1 MLNVGPTDQE
11 VCRHYNG
18 AMPAT
23 ESPLLHIVLYQP
35 EIPPNTGN
43 IGRSCVATGC
53 RLWLVEPLG
62 FDISEK
68 AVRRAGLDY
77 WSLLD
82 LRVVPDWQTLTR
94 ELAAP
99 FAAGRVWL
107 FTKTAK
113 QNYLQPQY
121 QAGDVL
127 IFGCETRGLP
137 PEIMAEHPQQLV
149 RIPMRPQ
156 VRSLNLA
163 VTAGIAMYEAVRQ
176 IGCGPEYFT

>member
-1 MLNVGPTDQE
+1 MVRLRAPPLIEIISAVT
-11 VCRHYNG
+11 
-18 AMPAT
+18 A
-23 ESPLLHIVLYQP
+23 SPLLHIVLYQP

-43 IGRSCVATGC
+43 IGRTCVATGC

-82 LRVVPDWQTLTR
+82 LRVVPDWQTLSE
-94 ELAAP
+94 ELHTQLTS
-99 FAAGRVWL
+99 GRVWL
-107 FTKTAK
+107 FSKTAR
-113 QNYLQPQY
+113 QSYLAANY

-127 IFGCETRGLP
+127 IFGCETSGLP
-137 PEIMAEHPQQLV
+137 PEIMGQFPNNLV

-156 VRSLNLA
+156 VRSLNLS

-176 IGCGPEYFT
+176 IGCGSEYFDE

>member
-1 MLNVGPTDQE
+1 MLDEGRTDQE

-18 AMPAT
+18 AMSAIDA
-23 ESPLLHIVLYQP
+23 PLLHIVLYQP

-43 IGRSCVATGC
+43 IGRSCVATGS

-82 LRVVPDWQTLTR
+82 LRVVPDWPALMT
-94 ELAAP
+94 ELADQ
-99 FAAGRVWL
+99 FAANRVWL

-113 QNYLQPQY
+113 QNYLQPKY

-149 RIPMRPQ
+149 RIPMRPE

-163 VTAGIAMYEAVRQ
+163 VTAGIAMYEALRQ
-176 IGCGPEYFT
+176 FGGLPE

>member
-1 MLNVGPTDQE
+1 VTQ
-11 VCRHYNG
+11 
-18 AMPAT
+18 
-23 ESPLLHIVLYQP
+23 SPLLHVVLFQP

-82 LRVVPDWQTLTR
+82 LRVVPDWQALAT
-94 ELAAP
+94 ELAEPIAKD
-99 FAAGRVWL
+99 RVWL
-107 FTKTAK
+107 FTKTSK
-113 QNYLQPQY
+113 QNYLQVRY
-121 QAGDVL
+121 QPGDVL

-137 PEIMAEHPQQLV
+137 PEIMAQFPNNLL

-163 VTAGIAMYEAVRQ
+163 VTAGIAMYEAIRQ
-176 IGCGPEYFT
+176 IGVQDEHFA

>member
-1 MLNVGPTDQE
+1 MLTDHQ
-11 VCRHYNG
+11 
-18 AMPAT
+18 
-23 ESPLLHIVLYQP
+23 PLLHVVLYQP

-43 IGRSCVATGC
+43 IGRSCVATGS

-82 LRVVPDWQTLTR
+82 LRVVPDWQTLTK
-94 ELAAP
+94 ELANQ

-107 FTKTAK
+107 FTKTAR
-113 QNYLQPQY
+113 QSYLQAQY

-127 IFGCETRGLP
+127 VFGCETRGLP
-137 PEIMAEHPQQLV
+137 TEIMQEYSQQLV
-149 RIPMRPQ
+149 RIPMRSQ

-176 IGCGPEYFT
+176 IGCGSEYFDGA

>member
-1 MLNVGPTDQE
+1 M
-11 VCRHYNG
+11 
-18 AMPAT
+18 
-23 ESPLLHIVLYQP
+23 PLLHIVLFQP

-82 LRVVPDWQTLTR
+82 LRVVPDWETLAT
-94 ELAAP
+94 ELAEP
-99 FAAGRVWL
+99 IQKNRVWL
-107 FTKTAK
+107 FTKTSRHS
-113 QNYLQPQY
+113 YLQARY
-121 QAGDVL
+121 QPGDVL

-137 PEIMAEHPQQLV
+137 PEIMVQFPNNLL

-163 VTAGIAMYEAVRQ
+163 VTAGIAMYEAIRQ
-176 IGCGPEYFT
+176 IGVQDEHFA

>member
-1 MLNVGPTDQE
+1 MTAHD
-11 VCRHYNG
+11 
-18 AMPAT
+18 T
-23 ESPLLHIVLYQP
+23 PLLHIVLYQP

-43 IGRSCVATGC
+43 IGRSCVATGS

-82 LRVVPDWQTLTR
+82 LRVVPDWQTLTGELR
-94 ELAAP
+94 EQ
-99 FAAGRVWL
+99 FSTGRVWL

-113 QNYLQPQY
+113 QSYLQPQY
-121 QAGDVL
+121 QPGDVL

-137 PEIMAEHPQQLV
+137 PEIMTEFPDNLV
-149 RIPMRPQ
+149 RVPMRPQ

-176 IGCGPEYFT
+176 IGCGPEHFA

>member
-1 MLNVGPTDQE
+1 V
-11 VCRHYNG
+11 
-18 AMPAT
+18 
-23 ESPLLHIVLYQP
+23 LHQP

-82 LRVVPDWQTLTR
+82 LRVVPDWTTLAA
-94 ELAAP
+94 ELAEP
-99 FAAGRVWL
+99 LQAGRVWL
-107 FTKTAK
+107 FTKTSK
-113 QNYLQPQY
+113 LSYLQARYEP
-121 QAGDVL
+121 GDVL

-137 PEIMAEHPQQLV
+137 PEIMSQFPNNLL

-163 VTAGIAMYEAVRQ
+163 VTAGIAMYEAIRQ
-176 IGCGPEYFT
+176 IGVQDEHFS

>member
-1 MLNVGPTDQE
+1 MND
-11 VCRHYNG
+11 
-18 AMPAT
+18 
-23 ESPLLHIVLYQP
+23 SPLLHIVLYQP

-82 LRVVPDWQTLTR
+82 LRVVPNWETLAT
-94 ELAAP
+94 ELSTQLTS
-99 FAAGRVWL
+99 GRVWL
-107 FTKTAK
+107 FTKHAT
-113 QNYLQPQY
+113 QSYLQPQY
-121 QAGDVL
+121 QSGDVL
-127 IFGCETRGLP
+127 IFGCETAGLP
-137 PEIMAEHPQQLV
+137 AEILQQFPNNLV

-163 VTAGIAMYEAVRQ
+163 VSAGIAIYEAVRQ
-176 IGCGPEYFT
+176 IGVTDEHFS

>member
-1 MLNVGPTDQE
+1 MT
-11 VCRHYNG
+11 
-18 AMPAT
+18 A
-23 ESPLLHIVLYQP
+23 SPLLHIVLYQP

-82 LRVVPDWQTLTR
+82 LRVVPDWQALSA
-94 ELAAP
+94 ELQP
-99 FAAGRVWL
+99 QLISGRVWL

-113 QNYLQPQY
+113 QSFLAANY
-121 QAGDVL
+121 QAGDAL
-127 IFGCETRGLP
+127 IFGCETSGLP
-137 PEIMAEHPQQLV
+137 PEIMAQFPNNLV

-156 VRSLNLA
+156 VRSLNLS

-176 IGCGPEYFT
+176 IGCGSEYFDE

>member
-1 MLNVGPTDQE
+1 MSF
-11 VCRHYNG
+11 
-18 AMPAT
+18 
-23 ESPLLHIVLYQP
+23 SPLLHIVLYQP

-82 LRVVPDWQTLTR
+82 LRVVPDWETLAK
-94 ELAAP
+94 ELNAQLTS
-99 FAAGRVWL
+99 GRVWL
-107 FTKTAK
+107 YTKHAK
-113 QNYLQPQY
+113 QSYLQPQY
-121 QAGDVL
+121 QPGDVL
-127 IFGCETRGLP
+127 IFGCETAGLP
-137 PEIMAEHPQQLV
+137 AEILMQFPDNTV
-149 RIPMRPQ
+149 RVPMRPQ

-163 VTAGIAMYEAVRQ
+163 VTAGIAIYEAVRQ
-176 IGCGPEYFT
+176 IGVTDEHFA

>member
-1 MLNVGPTDQE
+1 MND
-11 VCRHYNG
+11 
-18 AMPAT
+18 
-23 ESPLLHIVLYQP
+23 SPLLHVVLYQP

-43 IGRSCVATGC
+43 IGRSCVATGS

-82 LRVVPDWQTLTR
+82 LRVVPNWETLAAELQTQLTR
-94 ELAAP
+94 
-99 FAAGRVWL
+99 GRVWL
-107 FTKTAK
+107 FTKHAG
-113 QNYLQPQY
+113 QSYLQPKY
-121 QAGDVL
+121 QPGDVL
-127 IFGCETRGLP
+127 ILGCETAGLP
-137 PEIMAEHPQQLV
+137 AEILAQFPSNQV

-163 VTAGIAMYEAVRQ
+163 VSAGIAIYEAVRQ
-176 IGCGPEYFT
+176 IGVTDEHFEGSP

>member
-1 MLNVGPTDQE
+1 MTQ
-11 VCRHYNG
+11 
-18 AMPAT
+18 A
-23 ESPLLHIVLYQP
+23 PLLHIVLYQP

-82 LRVVPDWQTLTR
+82 LRVVPDWQTLAT

-99 FAAGRVWL
+99 IQAGRVWF
-107 FTKTAK
+107 FTKTSR
-113 QNYLQPQY
+113 QNYLQVRY
-121 QAGDVL
+121 QPGDVL
-127 IFGCETRGLP
+127 IFGCETKGLP
-137 PEIMAEHPQQLV
+137 PEIMAKFPNNLL

-163 VTAGIAMYEAVRQ
+163 VTAGIAMYEAIRQ
-176 IGCGPEYFT
+176 IDVQDEHFA

>member
-1 MLNVGPTDQE
+1 MTTD
-11 VCRHYNG
+11 
-18 AMPAT
+18 
-23 ESPLLHIVLYQP
+23 PLLHIVLYQP

-82 LRVVPDWQTLTR
+82 LRVVPDWQTLAT
-94 ELAAP
+94 ELHQP
-99 FAAGRVWL
+99 LSTGRTWL
-107 FTKTAK
+107 FTKTAT
-113 QNYLQPQY
+113 QSYLQPRY
-121 QAGDVL
+121 QPGDVL

-137 PEIMAEHPQQLV
+137 AEIMAQFPNNLV

-156 VRSLNLA
+156 VRSLNLS

-176 IGCGPEYFT
+176 IGVGDEYFAE

>member
-1 MLNVGPTDQE
+1 MSSPE
-11 VCRHYNG
+11 
-18 AMPAT
+18 
-23 ESPLLHIVLYQP
+23 EPLLHIVLYQP

-43 IGRSCVATGC
+43 IGRSCVATGS

-82 LRVVPDWQTLTR
+82 LRVVPDWQSLTTQLH
-94 ELAAP
+94 EP
-99 FAAGRVWL
+99 FATGRVWL

-113 QNYLQPQY
+113 QSYLQPQY
-121 QAGDVL
+121 QRGDVL

-137 PEIMAEHPQQLV
+137 PEIMAEFPNQLV

-176 IGCGPEYFT
+176 IGCGPEHFA

>member
-1 MLNVGPTDQE
+1 VTQ
-11 VCRHYNG
+11 V
-18 AMPAT
+18 
-23 ESPLLHIVLYQP
+23 PLLHVVLYQP

-43 IGRSCVATGC
+43 IGRTCVATGC

-82 LRVVPDWQTLTR
+82 LRVVPDWATLTK
-94 ELAAP
+94 ELTEP
-99 FAAGRVWL
+99 LQAGRIWL
-107 FTKTAK
+107 FTKTSK
-113 QNYLQPQY
+113 RSYLQARFQP
-121 QAGDVL
+121 GDVL

-137 PEIMAEHPQQLV
+137 AEIMSQFPNNLL

-163 VTAGIAMYEAVRQ
+163 VTAGIAMYEAIRQ
-176 IGCGPEYFT
+176 IGVQDEHFA

>member
-1 MLNVGPTDQE
+1 MT
-11 VCRHYNG
+11 
-18 AMPAT
+18 T
-23 ESPLLHIVLYQP
+23 PLLNIVLYQP

-82 LRVVPDWQTLTR
+82 LRVVPDWQTLAT
-94 ELAAP
+94 ELHQP
-99 FAAGRVWL
+99 LSTGRVWL
-107 FTKTAK
+107 FTKTAT
-113 QNYLQPQY
+113 QSYLQPRY
-121 QAGDVL
+121 QPGDVL

-137 PEIMAEHPQQLV
+137 PEIMAQFPSNLV

-156 VRSLNLA
+156 VRSLNLS

-176 IGCGPEYFT
+176 IGCSDEYFAG

>member
-1 MLNVGPTDQE
+1 VTQ
-11 VCRHYNG
+11 
-18 AMPAT
+18 
-23 ESPLLHIVLYQP
+23 SPLLHVVLYQP

-82 LRVVPDWQTLTR
+82 LRVVPDWATLVG
-94 ELAAP
+94 ELSQP
-99 FAAGRVWL
+99 INAGRVWL
-107 FTKTAK
+107 FTKTS
-113 QNYLQPQY
+113 QQSYLQARYEP
-121 QAGDVL
+121 GDVL

-137 PEIMAEHPQQLV
+137 AEIMSQFPNNLL

-163 VTAGIAMYEAVRQ
+163 VTAGIAMYEAIRQ
-176 IGCGPEYFT
+176 IGCGPEYFD

>member
-1 MLNVGPTDQE
+1 MNE
-11 VCRHYNG
+11 
-18 AMPAT
+18 
-23 ESPLLHIVLYQP
+23 PLLHIVLYQP

-82 LRVVPDWQTLTR
+82 LRVVPDWPTLAS
-94 ELAAP
+94 ELAP
-99 FAAGRVWL
+99 QITSGRVWL
-107 FTKTAK
+107 YTKTAT
-113 QNYLQPQY
+113 QSYLQPQY
-121 QAGDVL
+121 QPGDVL
-127 IFGCETRGLP
+127 IFGCETSGLP
-137 PEIMAEHPQQLV
+137 PEIMNQFPNNLV
-149 RIPMRPQ
+149 RIPMRSE

-163 VTAGIAMYEAVRQ
+163 VTAGIAIYEAVRQ
-176 IGCGPEYFT
+176 IGGGSE

>member
-1 MLNVGPTDQE
+1 MN
-11 VCRHYNG
+11 
-18 AMPAT
+18 
-23 ESPLLHIVLYQP
+23 ESPLLNIVLFQP

-82 LRVVPDWQTLTR
+82 LKVVPDWETLAR
-94 ELAAP
+94 ELHAP
-99 FAAGRVWL
+99 LSNGRVWL
-107 FTKTAK
+107 FTKHAK
-113 QNYLQPQY
+113 QSYLAPRY

-127 IFGCETRGLP
+127 IFGCETKGLP
-137 PEIMAEHPQQLV
+137 PEIMGQFPNNLV
-149 RIPMRPQ
+149 RVPMRPQ

-163 VTAGIAMYEAVRQ
+163 VTAGIAIYEAVRQ
-176 IGCGPEYFT
+176 LECDDAYFGEQ

>member
-1 MLNVGPTDQE
+1 VTQ
-11 VCRHYNG
+11 V
-18 AMPAT
+18 
-23 ESPLLHIVLYQP
+23 PLLHVVLYQP

-82 LRVVPDWQTLTR
+82 LRVVPDWATLAK
-94 ELAAP
+94 ELAEP
-99 FAAGRVWL
+99 LQAGRVWL
-107 FTKTAK
+107 FTKTSK
-113 QNYLQPQY
+113 TSYLQARYEP
-121 QAGDVL
+121 GDVL

-137 PEIMAEHPQQLV
+137 AEIMSQFPNNLL

-163 VTAGIAMYEAVRQ
+163 VTAGIAMYEAIRQ
-176 IGCGPEYFT
+176 IGVQDEHFA

>member
-1 MLNVGPTDQE
+1 MNT
-11 VCRHYNG
+11 
-18 AMPAT
+18 A
-23 ESPLLHIVLYQP
+23 PLLHIVLYQP

-82 LRVVPDWQTLTR
+82 LRVVPDWQTLAT
-94 ELAAP
+94 ELHEP
-99 FAAGRVWL
+99 FSAGRTWL

-113 QNYLQPQY
+113 QSYLQPRY

-137 PEIMAEHPQQLV
+137 AEIMEQFPNQLV

-156 VRSLNLA
+156 VRSLNLS

-176 IGCGPEYFT
+176 LGCGDEYFEQ

>member
-1 MLNVGPTDQE
+1 MRLPS
-11 VCRHYNG
+11 HKHH
-18 AMPAT
+18 
-23 ESPLLHIVLYQP
+23 ESITVNDAPLLNIVLYQP

-82 LRVVPDWQTLTR
+82 LRVVPDWETLSR
-94 ELAAP
+94 ELHTQLTS
-99 FAAGRVWL
+99 GRVWL
-107 FTKTAK
+107 YTKHAT
-113 QNYLQPQY
+113 QSYLQPQY

-127 IFGCETRGLP
+127 IFGCETAGLP
-137 PEIMAEHPQQLV
+137 TEILSQFPNNQV
-149 RIPMRPQ
+149 RVPMRPQ

-163 VTAGIAMYEAVRQ
+163 VTAGIAIYEAVRQ
-176 IGCGPEYFT
+176 IGVTDEHFA

>member
-1 MLNVGPTDQE
+1 VTQ
-11 VCRHYNG
+11 
-18 AMPAT
+18 T
-23 ESPLLHIVLYQP
+23 PLLHIVLYQP

-82 LRVVPDWQTLTR
+82 LRVVPDWQTLAN
-94 ELAAP
+94 ELAEP
-99 FAAGRVWL
+99 IQSNRVWL
-107 FTKTAK
+107 FTKTSK
-113 QNYLQPQY
+113 TSYLQARYEP
-121 QAGDVL
+121 GDVL

-137 PEIMAEHPQQLV
+137 AEIMNQFPNNLL

-163 VTAGIAMYEAVRQ
+163 VTAGIAMYEAIRQ
-176 IGCGPEYFT
+176 IGCGPEYFD